1 MPISAP
7 AATSSDHGFMVSAEF
22 ERVYREQSTA
32 VYQSAFRILGN
43 NADAEDVL
51 QTVFLRFLRR
61 DASLGSID
69 QPQHYLRRAAVNA
82 ALDILRSRQQS
93 STSLDDLT
101 QPPSQNA
108 TQELSSRLRD
118 ALRQIEPAWAE
129 LFLLR
134 HLEGLSNKELAQMLG
149 VTQTWVAVTLFRTRQ
164 KLQKAIQLT
173 APER

>member
-1 MPISAP
+1 
-7 AATSSDHGFMVSAEF
+7 MVSAEF
-22 ERVYREQSTA
+22 ERVYREHSQA
-32 VYQSAFRILGN
+32 VYQSAFRILAN
-43 NADAEDVL
+43 SADAEDVL

-61 DASLGSID
+61 DASLGWID

-82 ALDILRSRQQS
+82 ALDILRSRQHGDK
-93 STSLDDLT
+93 SLEDLA
-101 QPPSQNA
+101 QPPSRNA

-118 ALRQIEPAWAE
+118 ALRQIDSTWAE

-134 HLEGLSNKELAQMLG
+134 HVEGFSNKELAQMLG

-164 KLQKAIQLT
+164 KLQKEIQLN